1 MTDMTE
7 DQILARA
14 REIGAARYKARQAAL
29 EVERGRK
36 QEHLKLKLK
45 QDIEMII
52 PTERGEIS
60 EDQLAR
66 VLDAVAEYKD
76 DLEYL

>member
-14 REIGAARYKARQAAL
+14 REIEAARLSRARKANDERKRLERERVNLKFRQ
-29 EVERGRK
+29 EVEAVLG
-36 QEHLKLKLK
+36 QEL
-45 QDIEMII
+45 
-52 PTERGEIS
+52 S